1 MSDKKVSYERIQ
13 HLLKTSTAH
22 YNRLYGTTTVCQI
35 VLQNG
40 FTVAIGKSACVDPK
54 NFDEVVGRQYAF
66 EDARKIAEDKLWELE
81 GYLLASELRP
91 IK

>member
-1 MSDKKVSYERIQ
+1 MNKSVSFERIQ

-22 YNRLYGTTTVCQI
+22 YQKLYGTTTICQL

-40 FTVAIGKSACVDPK
+40 FTIAIGASGCVDPAK
-54 NFDEVVGRQYAF
+54 FDAKLGREYAL
-66 EDARKIAEDKLWELE
+66 EDARKKAEDKLWEFE
-81 GYLLASELRP
+81 GYRLAMELRP